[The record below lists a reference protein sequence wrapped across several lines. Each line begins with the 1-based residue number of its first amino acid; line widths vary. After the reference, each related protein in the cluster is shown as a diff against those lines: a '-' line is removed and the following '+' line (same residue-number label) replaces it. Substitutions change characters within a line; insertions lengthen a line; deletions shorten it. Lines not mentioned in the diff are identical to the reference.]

1 MATTHG
7 NSESRD
13 GEAVPAPRVPS
24 GAKPGQA
31 PAQRRIR
38 ALTPRVRLYACIAA
52 ANHGTTIARVLGE
65 SRARRET
72 AARREVWRR
81 LYDDG
86 FSYAAIGR
94 FTDRDHAT
102 VIHGLKKSMSPE
114 ARIEHDGDGD
124 KAADRRR
131 GERGR
136 AG

>member
-1 MATTHG
+1 MAVIP
-7 NSESRD
+7 ESNESPGGDAASAARIPSL
-13 GEAVPAPRVPS
+13 AKRAPAPAGQGGRRV
-24 GAKPGQA
+24 
-31 PAQRRIR
+31 R

-102 VIHGLKKSMSPE
+102 VMHGLKKILGPGG
-114 ARIEHDGDGD
+114 AN
-124 KAADRRR
+124 
-131 GERGR
+131 
-136 AG
+136 

>member
-1 MATTHG
+1 MATTHE
-7 NSESRD
+7 NNESRGGD
-13 GEAVPAPRVPS
+13 AAPAARVPVA
-24 GAKPGQA
+24 GPG
-31 PAQRRIR
+31 PARAGRRGR

-102 VIHGLKKSMSPE
+102 VIHGLKKSMSPGG
-114 ARIEHDGDGD
+114 AT
-124 KAADRRR
+124 
-131 GERGR
+131 
-136 AG
+136 

>member
-1 MATTHG
+1 MAMILES
-7 NSESRD
+7 SESPGGDSVPGSRVHRV
-13 GEAVPAPRVPS
+13 ARPAP
-24 GAKPGQA
+24 A
-31 PAQRRIR
+31 PAGQGGRRAR

-102 VIHGLKKSMSPE
+102 VIYGLKKSVNPGG
-114 ARIEHDGDGD
+114 AI
-124 KAADRRR
+124 
-131 GERGR
+131 
-136 AG
+136 